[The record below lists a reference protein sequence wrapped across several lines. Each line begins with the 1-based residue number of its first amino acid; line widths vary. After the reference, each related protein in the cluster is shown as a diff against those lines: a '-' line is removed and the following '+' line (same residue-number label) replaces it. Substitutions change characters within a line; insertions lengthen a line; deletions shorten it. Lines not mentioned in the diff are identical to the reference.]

1 MVPLLFLS
9 PFGAPALACWV
20 ILRPLGL
27 CAFLTVG
34 PPSPPRTPSGLPRC
48 PRARSDRDGCP
59 LYSGGAVPTR
69 PAQAIRP
76 SLAASQRPT
85 PGPRCCFPPSRAW
98 HNAASSRV
106 HSRSPVRSSPLPV
119 TPGWNGSPWAS
130 PLGFTPR
137 RYQRRMPKWDGH
149 SGTCPE
155 SRHRHQPALPNAST
169 RHADPR
175 VARLP
180 THHPDPSR
188 AGPTHP
194 HRSPPTPRHR
204 SGRQDPHQIDDAPDL
219 TWGNGTR
226 QHGADGGKATSNPP
240 VVWQSAAR
248 ADLARWGRSGAA
260 SALRSWGTTLI
271 YAVRSSRA
279 VFPGQRVDSSVRT
292 GHLECPFK
300 GLPEGSNPTSS
311 AAHTSR

>member
-1 MVPLLFLS
+1 LGVSSGLHTPPL
-9 PFGAPALACWV
+9 PATHAEVGTGTRALARNHV
-20 ILRPLGL
+20 TGINR
-27 CAFLTVG
+27 
-34 PPSPPRTPSGLPRC
+34 PSPTHPLATRTLVSHAC
-48 PRARSDRDGCP
+48 
-59 LYSGGAVPTR
+59 R
-69 PAQAIRP
+69 PII
-76 SLAASQRPT
+76 
-85 PGPRCCFPPSRAW
+85 
-98 HNAASSRV
+98 
-106 HSRSPVRSSPLPV
+106 
-119 TPGWNGSPWAS
+119 
-130 PLGFTPR
+130 
-137 RYQRRMPKWDGH
+137 
-149 SGTCPE
+149 
-155 SRHRHQPALPNAST
+155 
-169 RHADPR
+169 
-175 VARLP
+175 
-180 THHPDPSR
+180 PDPSR

-271 YAVRSSRA
+271 YAVRSSKA

-300 GLPEGSNPTSS
+300 GLPEGSNPPPPPPIRAAELQFRDAGPRRGRPGAARAWSCSS
-311 AAHTSR
+311 SPGAIGRLDRHPSGAVAARPPQPGPSPPGRPGRPGVTWPTPCPAYNAMASTWPVTARLGVATNHRGIGSDPLAV

>member
-1 MVPLLFLS
+1 MGV
-9 PFGAPALACWV
+9 
-20 ILRPLGL
+20 
-27 CAFLTVG
+27 
-34 PPSPPRTPSGLPRC
+34 PSGLHTP
-48 PRARSDRDGCP
+48 PLPTTHAEVGTGTRALARNHVTG
-59 LYSGGAVPTR
+59 
-69 PAQAIRP
+69 INRP
-76 SLAASQRPT
+76 S
-85 PGPRCCFPPSRAW
+85 
-98 HNAASSRV
+98 
-106 HSRSPVRSSPLPV
+106 
-119 TPGWNGSPWAS
+119 
-130 PLGFTPR
+130 
-137 RYQRRMPKWDGH
+137 
-149 SGTCPE
+149 
-155 SRHRHQPALPNAST
+155 
-169 RHADPR
+169 
-175 VARLP
+175 P
-180 THHPDPSR
+180 THPLATRTLVSHACRPIIPDPSR

-271 YAVRSSRA
+271 YAVRSSKA

-300 GLPEGSNPTSS
+300 GLPEGSNPPPPPPIR
-311 AAHTSR
+311 AAELQFRDAGPRRGALGPREPGVARAVQGLSGAWTGTPAAQ